1 MNARTIKKLVGI
13 GFTAVLILG
22 LVAFPIMEPLEYR
35 VQDSVFQEP
44 GLIHPD
50 IKILGIDEYALS
62 RFGTWPWPRHVMADV
77 INILNTYPD
86 ERPAVIGIDAV
97 FSEYS
102 YFFPEHDQIL
112 ADAMRNAGNVVV
124 GSHVVVGL
132 DRDVLTL
139 EPQIIA
145 YLTPI
150 SYIRPYVSYG
160 LVNAIQDGDGVI
172 RNAVLWE
179 RVFGEPELSFPVVI
193 ANKYLGLDEPHPF
206 IRENASMFLRYTG
219 LPGIGAFKGDFFYA
233 SIADVFADWFEPWWY
248 AGTIILIG
256 PYAIGMMD
264 HYPVSIYGGA
274 HMYGVEIHANTIQ
287 AILDE
292 AFFLRM
298 DPYFVGLLVV
308 LVILIGMMLGEFIDY
323 RIVLAIFLVAGVS
336 YYFVT
341 LHVYH
346 NMFIVMPILTPIA
359 ALGIIAAYQTVYEIV
374 LQTIEKGKLKSTF
387 MKYVDPKLV
396 DVLVKSGEADSN
408 EVGKKKDIAV
418 VFVDVRG
425 FTPMTESFR
434 DTPELVVKTLNK
446 YLNLTS
452 SSVFN
457 NGGSVDKF
465 IGDATMALFNGFVP
479 LDDYVYKAV
488 KAAWDMVQGAG
499 EVNNQVKEEYGI
511 DIGFGV
517 GVHCGEAIVG
527 NLGPDFRKDYTAIG
541 DTVNTAARLESNAKR
556 SQVLISRDV
565 YDKLEGRIKAESVG
579 EVPLKGKSVPLELF
593 SLVEVYDTEG

>member
-1 MNARTIKKLVGI
+1 MSARTIKKIVGI
-13 GFTAVLILG
+13 WFSALLMLG
-22 LVAFPIMEPLEYR
+22 LAVFPILERLEYR
-35 VQDSVFQEP
+35 VQDSVFKEP
-44 GLIHPD
+44 RIIHPD
-50 IKILGIDEYALS
+50 ILIFGIDEEALA
-62 RFGTWPWPRHVMADV
+62 RFGPWPWPRWVMAEV

-86 ERPAVIGIDAV
+86 ERPAVIGIDV
-97 FSEYS
+97 VYSEYS

-112 ADAMRNAGNVVV
+112 ADAVRNAGNVVLASYALV
-124 GSHVVVGL
+124 GV
-132 DRDVLTL
+132 DRDTL
-139 EPQIIA
+139 NLDAEVIA
-145 YLTPI
+145 HLTPI
-150 SYIRPYVSYG
+150 SYLRPYVSYG
-160 LVNAIQDGDGVI
+160 LVNGIQDPDGLI
-172 RNAVLWE
+172 RNALLWLG
-179 RVFGEPELSFPVVI
+179 VFGEVTYSFPVVI

-206 IRENASMFLRYTG
+206 VRDNPSMYLRYAG
-219 LPGIGAFKGDFFYA
+219 MPGTEGQRGDFFHA
-233 SIADVFADWFEPWWY
+233 SIIDVFEDCFEPWWFD
-248 AGTIILIG
+248 GQIILIG

-264 HYPVSIYGGA
+264 HYPVPIYGGA
-274 HMYGVEIHANTIQ
+274 HMYGVEIHANAIQ

-298 DPYFVGLLVV
+298 TPFAAGLLIV
-308 LVILIGMMLGEFIDY
+308 LVILIGMMLGEFVDY
-323 RIVLAIFLVAGVS
+323 RIVIGIFVALGVA
-336 YYFVT
+336 YFFAVQF
-341 LHVYH
+341 VYT
-346 NMFIVMPILTPIA
+346 NMYIVMPVLTPLA
-359 ALGIIAAYQTVYEIV
+359 ALGMIAAYQTVYEII
-374 LQTIEKGKLKSTF
+374 LQNLEKGKLKSTF
-387 MKYVDPKLV
+387 KKYVDPKLV

-408 EVGKKKDIAV
+408 QVGKKKDIAV

-434 DTPELVVKTLNK
+434 DTPELVVETLNE

-499 EVNNQVKEEYGI
+499 AVNNKIKEKYGI

-541 DTVNTAARLESNAKR
+541 DTVNTAARLESSAKR

-565 YDKLEGRIKAESVG
+565 YNKLEGRIIAESIG
-579 EVPLKGKSVPLELF
+579 EVPLKGKSVPLEVF
-593 SLVEVYDTEG
+593 SLKQVL